1 MKIRN
6 CGNHCGLSDEAR
18 AVTEYTD
25 GVIQE
30 HKGSGSQ
37 KVFSLGNIR
46 LYECPLT
53 YVTTETW
60 EIIGLINLMEDS
72 RNLLFS
78 GGWADQPAWLIEAIQ
93 VAKTEVAREIQKG
106 NDGGKKP

>member
-1 MKIRN
+1 MESRN
-6 CGNHCGLSDEAR
+6 CGNRRGLSDDSR
-18 AVTEYTD
+18 AVTKYTD
-25 GVIQE
+25 EVIQE
-30 HKGSGSQ
+30 HKVTGAQ

-53 YVTTETW
+53 YVTAETW

-78 GGWADQPAWLIEAIQ
+78 GGWAEQPAWLIETIQ
-93 VAKTEVAREIQKG
+93 IAKTEVTREIQKG
-106 NDGGKKP
+106 NNGGKKP